1 MAFVRVLRKCGKVG
15 RKGWRICSGFGRARA
30 MEKSLEAE
38 IGVKTPAE
46 ARKRI
51 EPKIEESGARQRFV
65 ENEAETVYSGG
76 IVDGQSETYYWN
88 YPPSYEYEDEESDEE
103 DYWNEINDWGRCGRR
118 AGKLESRVQ
127 RPKEE
132 V

>member
-1 MAFVRVLRKCGKVG
+1 
-15 RKGWRICSGFGRARA
+15 

-38 IGVKTPAE
+38 KGVKTPAE

-51 EPKIEESGARQRFV
+51 GSKIEESGARQRFV

-103 DYWNEINDWGRCGRR
+103 DYWNEINDWGRCEGR
-118 AGKLESRVQ
+118 AGKSESRVQ
-127 RPKEE
+127 RPKEQ

>member
-30 MEKSLEAE
+30 MEKSLETE

-51 EPKIEESGARQRFV
+51 EPKIEESGARQRFA

-76 IVDGQSETYYWN
+76 IVDGQSEN
-88 YPPSYEYEDEESDEE
+88 LL
-103 DYWNEINDWGRCGRR
+103 
-118 AGKLESRVQ
+118 LELSA
-127 RPKEE
+127 EL
-132 V
+132 